1 MACAQNHA
9 CAWRVDGLGKT
20 RKDDLTAAGTL
31 SLDIGRQCRWIA
43 TSLGWQSRDSRTILV
58 STPASLLL
66 ARTPEGGR
74 MFPTDRAWC
83 PQGVMVLLQILYRPC
98 CLFWRQLQDDSR
110 AHLLLTSHRS
120 AAQCSVKACRCVA
133 QTASGSSM
141 HRDAVL
147 DTRAS
152 HAQSAT
158 TGEP

>member
-1 MACAQNHA
+1 
-9 CAWRVDGLGKT
+9 
-20 RKDDLTAAGTL
+20 
-31 SLDIGRQCRWIA
+31 
-43 TSLGWQSRDSRTILV
+43 
-58 STPASLLL
+58 
-66 ARTPEGGR
+66 

-83 PQGVMVLLQILYRPC
+83 PKGVMVLLQILYRPC

-110 AHLLLTSHRS
+110 AHILTTYFPPH
-120 AAQCSVKACRCVA
+120 CSVKACRCVA